1 MKTFIYILMVV
12 VLTVSIPMVV
22 AHGQKQEA
30 AVPSATTI
38 DTYQMMVDAKD
49 LPVLEVDQPFSQH
62 RAACRFGGSVGA
74 TTDLIRSIRNEIKS
88 PGSAGKCTQPAL
100 AWLRPGLFVLV
111 RPWFGCPLWVRS
123 GHGSMNLGC
132 PFLP

>member
-38 DTYQMMVDAKD
+38 DTYQMMVNAKD
-49 LPVLEVDQPFSQH
+49 LPVLEVDQPF
-62 RAACRFGGSVGA
+62 
-74 TTDLIRSIRNEIKS
+74 
-88 PGSAGKCTQPAL
+88 
-100 AWLRPGLFVLV
+100 
-111 RPWFGCPLWVRS
+111 
-123 GHGSMNLGC
+123 
-132 PFLP
+132 